1 MSDDIQNE
9 PEPAS
14 RAAGARGGGRAGAWL
29 VVVAVVAL
37 LGVGGTVA
45 WRWVDGNVLHW
56 GVEDGRTQA
65 VNHAELLRQ
74 VQAFE
79 LATVK
84 NTYAGR
90 AHVDADK
97 VLSAGPKRLTLPGW
111 VAGQELDV
119 RATVTVTAGVDLSRV
134 GPEDMEI
141 TRRGKDVHVLIR
153 VPAPE
158 VLSTELVP
166 NTLDMST
173 SSGIITRVR
182 RSVGLA
188 EQDLRDRAADE
199 VTDVARTTAV
209 EHGILDDAAR
219 ETERRLQGFLQSLPQ
234 TGSERVTYTVVV
246 REPKRS

>member
-1 MSDDIQNE
+1 MPGDVQQGNE
-9 PEPAS
+9 SVSKAFDPRGGS
-14 RAAGARGGGRAGAWL
+14 RAGLWL
-29 VVVAVVAL
+29 AVVAAVAL

-45 WRWVDGNVLHW
+45 WRWMDSNLLHW
-56 GVEDGRTQA
+56 GVEDGRVQA

-90 AHVDADK
+90 AHVDAQK
-97 VLSAGPKRLTLPGW
+97 VLNAGPKHLTLPGW

-119 RATVTVTAGVDLSRV
+119 KAGVTITAGVDLSRV
-134 GPEDMEI
+134 GPDDMTV
-141 TRRGKDVHVLIR
+141 TRRGRDVQVLIR

-166 NTLDMST
+166 NSLDMST
-173 SSGIITRVR
+173 SSGVITRMR
-182 RSVGLA
+182 RSVGFE

-199 VTDVARTTAV
+199 VTQVARTTAV
-209 EHGILDDAAR
+209 EQGILDAAAR
-219 ETERRLQGFLQSLPQ
+219 ETERRLQSFLQSLPQ

-246 REPKRS
+246 RDPKRS